1 MGKIQGRKRF
11 SNSFG
16 ETGSSE
22 ACTRESA
29 KICEK
34 DPRIKGY
41 FNSRHTL
48 ACIWEMQRRD
58 IFELRIWGSGVRIS
72 SGAPFRDTLLT
83 PKLAVLP
90 MQAVASHPPAAR
102 LEISIDRADE
112 LSALSR

>member
-11 SNSFG
+11 SNGFG

-29 KICEK
+29 NICEK
-34 DPRIKGY
+34 DLRIKGY